1 MTNTI
6 RNVVAFLGI
15 GVAAIAVSM
24 ANESSSVRARAPVQD
39 IMTDAATCVTTTMS
53 DEQGEQSMCGK
64 CGDHFC
70 NPSCGETPTSCPAD
84 CGDTTI

>member
-1 MTNTI
+1 MTSTI
-6 RNVVAFLGI
+6 RNVVTFLG
-15 GVAAIAVSM
+15 VSLAVIAVSM
-24 ANESSSVRARAPVQD
+24 ANAGSSVRAPAPVQD
-39 IMTDAATCVTTTMS
+39 TMTDAAACFTTTMS
-53 DEQGEQSMCGK
+53 DERGEQSLCGK